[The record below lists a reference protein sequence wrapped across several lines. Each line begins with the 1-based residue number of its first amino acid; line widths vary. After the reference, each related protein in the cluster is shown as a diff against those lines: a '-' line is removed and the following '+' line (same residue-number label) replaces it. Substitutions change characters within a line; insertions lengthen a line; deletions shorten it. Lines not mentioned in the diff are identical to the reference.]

1 MENTK
6 PQEKYINLALFYTF
20 YTKTC
25 ALSCEFFSVLSRAFK
40 YVPKVLQGTAD
51 YSILSVSLP
60 KFTSR
65 LALNIIKTTSRQIAF
80 FADVCIGFNSTIT
93 LRRKNW
99 KNHVLFLNVILTLYF
114 VLHDI
119 QPV

>member
-1 MENTK
+1 M
-6 PQEKYINLALFYTF
+6 
-20 YTKTC
+20 
-25 ALSCEFFSVLSRAFK
+25 LSRALK

-60 KFTSR
+60 KFTSM
-65 LALNIIKTTSRQIAF
+65 LALNIIFKTTSRQIAF
-80 FADVCIGFNSTIT
+80 FADIFIGFNSTIT
-93 LRRKNW
+93 LRGKNW
-99 KNHVLFLNVILTLYF
+99 KNNVLFLNVILTLYF